1 LKTLAV
7 EFPGNGYRRMRL
19 ELKREGLVVNH
30 KRVHRLMKALGLM
43 VRPRRRWVRT
53 TNSDHGLP
61 VFRNLLQG
69 LRIERINQ
77 VWAADLTYIRL
88 GHGFVYLAV
97 IIDLYSRKVVGW
109 SLGPRITS
117 ALALEAL
124 KAALE
129 RRGPVP
135 GCIHHSDRGVQYAAG
150 NYVQALQEAGMTPS
164 MSRKGNPYDNAFVE
178 SFMKTLKVEE
188 VYLREYRT
196 YQDVVDSVPYFIEA
210 VYNAKRLHSS
220 LGYRS
225 PQEFET
231 ETSKTF
237 NTINSL
243 KGCPA

>member
-1 LKTLAV
+1 MLA
-7 EFPGNGYRRMRL
+7 EEHPGNGYRRMSMHF
-19 ELKREGLVVNH
+19 KRAGYRINH
-30 KRVHRLMKALGLM
+30 KRVRRLMAELGLQ

-53 TNSDHGLP
+53 TDSEHGLP

-69 LRIERINQ
+69 MQINRVNQ

-97 IIDLYSRKVVGW
+97 ILDLYSRKVVGW
-109 SLGPRITS
+109 ALGHRITS
-117 ALALEAL
+117 ELTLSALKVALES
-124 KAALE
+124 
-129 RRGPVP
+129 RGPVP
-135 GCIHHSDRGVQYAAG
+135 GCIHHSDRGVQYAAAD
-150 NYVQALQEAGMTPS
+150 YVQALQQAGLQPS

-196 YQDVVDSVPYFIEA
+196 YPDVVDSVPRFIEA

-225 PQEFET
+225 PEEFEA
-231 ETSKTF
+231 EQTSKTF
-237 NTINSL
+237 DTMNSL
-243 KGCPA
+243 KECPA